1 MSDFADSVAPLLF
14 WTLAAV
20 ALIAPPRWALFS
32 YLLLAQVDLSAS
44 DFASAS
50 TLGLDNAFRIVVIP
64 TVLLLRLRST
74 APAPAIPDALSRWW
88 LLFAAYVAIASFW
101 SPFPLSAIKMIGYLY
116 CYSALFILFRRA
128 WAQSWFSIR
137 FVIANLGAALCIAT
151 AQTYVLG
158 DLASPEG
165 RLTSF
170 DDPQNFAAYL
180 ISIAAIVLFARE
192 NEKGALRWFALA
204 AAAGGIVL
212 TGSRY
217 VLIGLVMLAVL
228 SFLRQWFEQ
237 GSGAKLSAFVK
248 RIVFVAAA
256 TLLLVTVIV
265 RFAPENRLNELVD
278 YAGTSSSSYEDV
290 GTFAW
295 RVLIYEEAI
304 DQILNRTAVGLLFG
318 SGTSSAGG
326 VKVDVY
332 SHQFTLEEVDAN
344 RSMHDEFLRAVY
356 EWGIVGLVLLLGFL
370 GSTFSFCWRRAKATR
385 EVSTLAYIALFPTLL
400 LGLGVENILANAGHP
415 AGTGYL
421 LVFTFSA
428 AAPAGARSLLA
439 TARHPMLA
447 GGMAPNFPA
456 ARVEKHFPA

>member
-1 MSDFADSVAPLLF
+1 MSDFAGSVASVLF
-14 WTLAAV
+14 WTLAGV

-32 YLLLAQVDLSAS
+32 YLLLTQVDLSAA

-74 APAPAIPDALSRWW
+74 APAPVIRTAWSRWW
-88 LLFAAYVAIASFW
+88 LLFATYVAIASLW
-101 SPFPLSAIKMIGYLY
+101 SPFPLSAFKMLGYLY

-128 WAQSWFSIR
+128 WAQSWFSVR
-137 FVIANLGAALCIAT
+137 FVIANLGVALSIAAV
-151 AQTYVLG
+151 QTYVLG
-158 DLASPEG
+158 DLASSEG

-180 ISIAAIVLFARE
+180 ISIAAIVLFAGK
-192 NEKGALRWFALA
+192 NESGVLRWLALVG
-204 AAAGGIVL
+204 AAGAIVL

-217 VLIGLVMLAVL
+217 VLIGLAMLALL

-237 GSGAKLSAFVK
+237 GSGAKLSALAK
-248 RIVFVAAA
+248 RIAFVTAA
-256 TLLLVTVIV
+256 TLLLVTVLV
-265 RFAPENRLNELVD
+265 HFAPENRLNELVD
-278 YAGTSSSSYEDV
+278 YAETSSSSYEDV

-295 RVLIYEEAI
+295 RVLIYQEAI
-304 DQILNRTAVGLLFG
+304 DQILNRSALGLLLG
-318 SGTSSAGG
+318 SGTSSAGD

-332 SHQFTLEEVDAN
+332 SKQFTIEEVDAN
-344 RSMHDEFLRAVY
+344 RSMHDEFLRALY

-370 GSTFSFCWRRAKATR
+370 ASTFRFCWRRAKATR

-421 LVFTFSA
+421 LAFTFSLFLKQKA
-428 AAPAGARSLLA
+428 ICLSTGPGRCEV
-439 TARHPMLA
+439 
-447 GGMAPNFPA
+447 G
-456 ARVEKHFPA
+456 

>member
-1 MSDFADSVAPLLF
+1 MSDLAGAVAPLLF

-32 YLLLAQVDLSAS
+32 YLLLAQVDLSTS

-74 APAPAIPDALSRWW
+74 APVPAIPAVLSRWW
-88 LLFAAYVAIASFW
+88 LLFAAYVAIASLW

-116 CYSALFILFRRA
+116 CYSALFILFRLA

-137 FVIANLGAALCIAT
+137 FVIANLGVALCIA
-151 AQTYVLG
+151 AIQTYVLD

-217 VLIGLVMLAVL
+217 VLIGLAMLAVL

-237 GSGAKLSAFVK
+237 GSGAKFSALAK
-248 RIVFVAAA
+248 RVVFVTAAI
-256 TLLLVTVIV
+256 LLLVTVLV
-265 RFAPENRLNELVD
+265 HFAPENRLNELVD

-304 DQILNRTAVGLLFG
+304 DQILNRSALGLLFG

-332 SHQFTLEEVDAN
+332 SKQFTIEEVDAN

-356 EWGIVGLVLLLGFL
+356 EWGIVGLVLFLGFL
-370 GSTFSFCWRRAKATR
+370 ASTFRFCWRRAKTTR
-385 EVSTLAYIALFPTLL
+385 DVSTLAYIALFPTLL

-421 LVFTFSA
+421 LAFTFSI
-428 AAPAGARSLLA
+428 AAPAYAHSLPARTRPAVLAGVTGARVKIGPEEKPS
-439 TARHPMLA
+439 
-447 GGMAPNFPA
+447 PA
-456 ARVEKHFPA
+456 

>member
-1 MSDFADSVAPLLF
+1 MSDFAGSVALVLF
-14 WTLAAV
+14 WTLAGI

-32 YLLLAQVDLSAS
+32 YLLLTQVDLSTA

-74 APAPAIPDALSRWW
+74 APAPAIRTAWSRWW
-88 LLFAAYVAIASFW
+88 LLFAAYVAIASLW
-101 SPFPLSAIKMIGYLY
+101 SPFPLSAFKMLGYLY

-128 WAQSWFSIR
+128 WAQSWFSVR
-137 FVIANLGAALCIAT
+137 FVIANLGVALSIAAV
-151 AQTYVLG
+151 QTYVLG
-158 DLASPEG
+158 DLASSEG

-180 ISIAAIVLFARE
+180 ISIAAIVLFAGK
-192 NEKGALRWFALA
+192 NESGVLRWLALVG
-204 AAAGGIVL
+204 AAGAIVL

-217 VLIGLVMLAVL
+217 VLIGLAMLALL

-237 GSGAKLSAFVK
+237 GSGAKLSALAK
-248 RIVFVAAA
+248 RIAFVTAA
-256 TLLLVTVIV
+256 TLLLVTVLV
-265 RFAPENRLNELVD
+265 HFAPENRLNELVD
-278 YAGTSSSSYEDV
+278 YAETSSSSYEDV

-295 RVLIYEEAI
+295 RVLIYQEAI
-304 DQILNRTAVGLLFG
+304 DQILNRSALGLLLG
-318 SGTSSAGG
+318 SGTSSAGD

-332 SHQFTLEEVDAN
+332 SKQFTIEEVDAN
-344 RSMHDEFLRAVY
+344 RSMHDEFLRALY

-370 GSTFSFCWRRAKATR
+370 ASTFRFCWRRAKATR

-421 LVFTFSA
+421 LAFTFSLFLKQKA
-428 AAPAGARSLLA
+428 ICLSTGPGRCEV
-439 TARHPMLA
+439 
-447 GGMAPNFPA
+447 G
-456 ARVEKHFPA
+456 

>member
-1 MSDFADSVAPLLF
+1 MASLLF
-14 WTLAAV
+14 WSLAAV
-20 ALIAPPRWALFS
+20 ALIARPRWALFS
-32 YLLLAQVDLSAS
+32 YLLLTQVDLSAT

-74 APAPAIPDALSRWW
+74 AHTSAIPNALSRWW
-88 LLFAAYVAIASFW
+88 FLFVADVAIASLW
-101 SPFPLSAIKMIGYLY
+101 SPFPLSALKMVGYLY

-128 WAQSWFSIR
+128 WAQSWFSVR
-137 FVIANLGAALCIAT
+137 FVIANLGVALCIA
-151 AQTYVLG
+151 AVQTYVLD

-180 ISIAAIVLFARE
+180 ISIAAIIWFA
-192 NEKGALRWFALA
+192 NEEGALRWFALA
-204 AAAGGIVL
+204 AAALGIVL

-217 VLIGLVMLAVL
+217 VLIGLGMLAVL

-237 GSGAKLSAFVK
+237 DAAAKLGALAKSVL
-248 RIVFVAAA
+248 FVAIAV
-256 TLLLVTVIV
+256 LLLVTVLLH
-265 RFAPENRLNELVD
+265 FAPENRLNELVD
-278 YAGTSSSSYEDV
+278 YADTSSSSYEDV
-290 GTFAW
+290 GTLAW

-304 DQILNRTAVGLLFG
+304 DQILNRSALGLLFG

-332 SHQFTLEEVDAN
+332 SKQFSVDEVDAN
-344 RSMHDEFLRAVY
+344 RSMHDEFLRALY
-356 EWGIVGLVLLLGFL
+356 EWGILGLALLLGFL
-370 GSTFSFCWRRAKATR
+370 ASTFRLCWRWAKTTGEAP
-385 EVSTLAYIALFPTLL
+385 TLAYIALFPTLL

-421 LVFTFSA
+421 LAFTFSI
-428 AAPAGARSLLA
+428 AAPACAHSLPARGRPAILDRA
-439 TARHPMLA
+439 I
-447 GGMAPNFPA
+447 A
-456 ARVEKHFPA
+456 ARAKIVPKEKHSPA

>member
-1 MSDFADSVAPLLF
+1 MSDFAGSVASVLF
-14 WTLAAV
+14 WTLAGV

-32 YLLLAQVDLSAS
+32 YLLLTQVDLSAA

-74 APAPAIPDALSRWW
+74 APAPVIRTAWSRWW
-88 LLFAAYVAIASFW
+88 LLFATYVAIASLW
-101 SPFPLSAIKMIGYLY
+101 SPFPLSAFKMLGYLY

-128 WAQSWFSIR
+128 WAQSWFSVR
-137 FVIANLGAALCIAT
+137 FVIANLGVALGIAAV
-151 AQTYVLG
+151 QTYVLG
-158 DLASPEG
+158 DLASSEG

-180 ISIAAIVLFARE
+180 ISIAAIVLFAGK
-192 NEKGALRWFALA
+192 NESGVLRWFALVG
-204 AAAGGIVL
+204 AAGAIVL

-217 VLIGLVMLAVL
+217 VLIGLAMLALL

-237 GSGAKLSAFVK
+237 GSGAKLSALAKRVAFVT
-248 RIVFVAAA
+248 AAI
-256 TLLLVTVIV
+256 LLLVTVLV
-265 RFAPENRLNELVD
+265 HFAPENRLNELVD
-278 YAGTSSSSYEDV
+278 YAETSSSSYEDV

-295 RVLIYEEAI
+295 RVLIYQEAI
-304 DQILNRTAVGLLFG
+304 DQILNRSALGLLLG
-318 SGTSSAGG
+318 SGTSSAGD

-332 SHQFTLEEVDAN
+332 SKQFSIEEVDAN
-344 RSMHDEFLRAVY
+344 RSMHDEFLRALY

-370 GSTFSFCWRRAKATR
+370 TSTFRFCWRRAKATR
-385 EVSTLAYIALFPTLL
+385 AVSTLAYIALFPTLL

-421 LVFTFSA
+421 LAFTFSLFLRQKA
-428 AAPAGARSLLA
+428 ICSSTGLGR
-439 TARHPMLA
+439 REV
-447 GGMAPNFPA
+447 G
-456 ARVEKHFPA
+456 